1 MDRCRELD
9 LNTQGFLTT
18 LKDRLMCHFEKK
30 FAEYKTKVF
39 QGDSVNIFGK
49 TNAV

>member
-1 MDRCRELD
+1 
-9 LNTQGFLTT
+9 
-18 LKDRLMCHFEKK
+18 MCHFEKK

-49 TNAV
+49 TNVVQTKI